1 MNNTTPILNPFDKFL
16 NLLCFTPLGLLSLL
30 VLVVLPLIP
39 PFNQEYLIRWL
50 ISAALIASLAIAFDF
65 TAGLINIVNFGY
77 AAIMGLGAYTS
88 AILADRIGLTPWLG
102 MLAGGLAAGAMGMI
116 IGMITLRLRGIFA
129 ACLAWFFGLALM
141 GLAIK
146 LVWLTRGPMGLQVE
160 RLLDTQSN
168 VPYYY
173 LILAMMTTIY
183 IICKWVTRTR
193 MGVAFKAIG
202 QNMEAARTSGI
213 NPVFYRLANFVLS
226 CAIGGVLGGFYAHY
240 YGILTPDIMH
250 TSKTV
255 EVLAVAYIGGRGSLW
270 GGAAIAFPF
279 IFAMELIR
287 SSLSNLPGINLVLY
301 GLLLILVMIYYPGGF
316 AQFFDTYIRK
326 TKNKLFNYVLN
337 GASAGEKISRQSSK
351 RIMQDDTR
359 INIVELDIEN
369 QIIPERQSNN

>member
-1 MNNTTPILNPFDKFL
+1 MNNTTPTPNPFDKFL
-16 NLLCFTPLGLLSLL
+16 DFTSFTPLGLFSIL
-30 VLVVLPLIP
+30 VLVALPLVP
-39 PFNQEYLIRWL
+39 PFNQEYLVRWL

-77 AAIMGLGAYTS
+77 CAIMGLGAYTS
-88 AILADRIGLTPWLG
+88 ALLVSLLGFNVWIG
-102 MLAGGLAAGAMGMI
+102 MLVGGLSAAIMGAV
-116 IGMITLRLRGIFA
+116 IGIITLRLRGIFA

-141 GLAIK
+141 GLTIK
-146 LVWLTRGPMGLQVE
+146 MVWLTRGPMGLQVE
-160 RLLDTQSN
+160 RLIDSSTN

-173 LILAMMTTIY
+173 VILTMMVAIY
-183 IICKWVTRTR
+183 IICKWVTKTR

-226 CAIGGVLGGFYAHY
+226 CAIAGILGGFYAHY

-250 TSKTV
+250 TAKTV

-301 GLLLILVMIYYPGGF
+301 GILLILVMIYYPGGF
-316 AQFFDTYIRK
+316 AEFFDTHIRA
-326 TKNKLFNYVLN
+326 TKNKMLDYLLN
-337 GASAGEKISRQSSK
+337 GRGRLAARHSVNDRLKI
-351 RIMQDDTR
+351 
-359 INIVELDIEN
+359 N
-369 QIIPERQSNN
+369 

>member
-1 MNNTTPILNPFDKFL
+1 MNNTTPVLNPFDKLL
-16 NLLCFTPLGLLSLL
+16 NFLCFTPLGLLSLM
-30 VLVVLPLIP
+30 VLVVLPVVP

-77 AAIMGLGAYTS
+77 CAIMGLGAYTS

-102 MLAGGLAAGAMGMI
+102 MLAGGLAAACMGVI

-141 GLAIK
+141 GLATK
-146 LVWLTRGPMGLQVE
+146 LVWLTRGPMGMQVD
-160 RLLDTQSN
+160 RLFDTQSN

-173 LILAMMTTIY
+173 LLLAMMIAIY
-183 IICKWVTRTR
+183 IMCKWVTRTR
-193 MGVAFKAIG
+193 MGLAFKAIG

-213 NPVFYRLANFVLS
+213 NPVFYRLTNFVLS

-279 IFAMELIR
+279 MFAMELIR
-287 SSLSNLPGINLVLY
+287 SSLTSLPGIHLVLY
-301 GLLLILVMIYYPGGF
+301 GLLLIFVMIYYPGGF

-326 TKNKLFNYVLN
+326 PKSKLLHYFLN
-337 GASAGEKISRQSSK
+337 GASAEIK
-351 RIMQDDTR
+351 
-359 INIVELDIEN
+359 
-369 QIIPERQSNN
+369 

>member
-1 MNNTTPILNPFDKFL
+1 MDQTNPVNKLLD
-16 NLLCFTPLGLLSLL
+16 LLCFTPAGFIAL
-30 VLVVLPLIP
+30 VVLFVLPLIP

-50 ISAALIASLAIAFDF
+50 ISAAFIAAMAIGFDF

-77 AAIMGLGAYTS
+77 AAIMGVGGYTS
-88 AILADRIGLTPWLG
+88 AILAERVGLTPWLG
-102 MLAGGLAAGAMGMI
+102 MLAGGVIAAILGLV

-129 ACLAWFFGLALM
+129 ACLAWFFGLAAM
-141 GLAIK
+141 GLATK
-146 LVWLTRGPMGLQVE
+146 MVWLTRGPMGMRVD
-160 RLLDTQSN
+160 RLFETASN

-173 LILAMMTTIY
+173 LLLIMMVVIY

-213 NPVFYRLANFVLS
+213 NPVFYRVSNFVLS
-226 CAIGGVLGGFYAHY
+226 CALAGVLGGFYAHY
-240 YGILTPDIMH
+240 YGILTPDMMH

-279 IFAMELIR
+279 IIAMELIR
-287 SSLSNLPGINLVLY
+287 SSLSNLPGLNLLLY

-316 AQFFDTYIRK
+316 AAFFDTYFRK
-326 TKNKLFNYVLN
+326 PKNKVMDYFLN
-337 GASAGEKISRQSSK
+337 GAYGSAR
-351 RIMQDDTR
+351 
-359 INIVELDIEN
+359 
-369 QIIPERQSNN
+369 

>member
-1 MNNTTPILNPFDKFL
+1 MNNTAPILNPFDKFL
-16 NLLCFTPLGLLSLL
+16 NFLCFTPLGLLSLM
-30 VLVVLPLIP
+30 VLVVLPVIP

-77 AAIMGLGAYTS
+77 CAIMGLGAYTS

-102 MLAGGLAAGAMGMI
+102 MLAGGLAAAVMGMI

-160 RLLDTQSN
+160 RLFDTQSN

-173 LILAMMTTIY
+173 LLLSMMVAIY
-183 IICKWVTRTR
+183 TMCKWVTRTR

-270 GGAAIAFPF
+270 GGAVIAFPF

-326 TKNKLFNYVLN
+326 PKSKLLDYLLN
-337 GASAGEKISRQSSK
+337 GAPSSTK
-351 RIMQDDTR
+351 LPVAA
-359 INIVELDIEN
+359 NKLKN
-369 QIIPERQSNN
+369 

>member
-1 MNNTTPILNPFDKFL
+1 MNKTTVILNPFDKFL
-16 NLLCFTPLGLLSLL
+16 NVLCVTPAGLIAILILAI
-30 VLVVLPLIP
+30 LPTIP

-50 ISAALIASLAIAFDF
+50 ISAALLASLTIAFDF

-88 AILADRIGLTPWLG
+88 AIVVERIGISPWLG
-102 MLAGGLAAGAMGMI
+102 MVAGGLAAAAMGAI

-146 LVWLTRGPMGLQVE
+146 LVWLTRGPMGLKVV
-160 RLLDTQSN
+160 RLFDTQSN

-173 LILAMMTTIY
+173 LALVMMVAVY
-183 IICKWVTRTR
+183 MACKWVTRTR

-213 NPVFYRLANFVLS
+213 NPVFYRLTNFVLS
-226 CAIGGVLGGFYAHY
+226 CSIGGILGGFYAHY

-255 EVLAVAYIGGRGSLW
+255 EILAVAYIGGRGSLW
-270 GGAAIAFPF
+270 GGAAVAFPF

-287 SSLSNLPGINLVLY
+287 SSLSSLPGINLVLY
-301 GLLLILVMIYYPGGF
+301 GLLLIVVMIYYPGGF
-316 AQFFDTYIRK
+316 AHFFDTYFRK
-326 TKNKLFNYVLN
+326 PKNKVVNYLLN
-337 GASAGEKISRQSSK
+337 GALVGTK
-351 RIMQDDTR
+351 
-359 INIVELDIEN
+359 
-369 QIIPERQSNN
+369 